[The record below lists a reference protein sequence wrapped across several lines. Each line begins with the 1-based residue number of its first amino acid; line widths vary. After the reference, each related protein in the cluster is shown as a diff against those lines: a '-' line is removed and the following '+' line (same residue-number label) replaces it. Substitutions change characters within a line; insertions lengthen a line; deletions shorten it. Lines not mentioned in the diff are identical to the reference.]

1 MFTHAARR
9 RRRWR
14 RRRRL
19 AVLAAA
25 AIAVTIAAQHA
36 RPHQPHGT
44 AASPARTA
52 APRAPRTGRVTFGLG
67 FRWLN
72 YHGIALPVSGTAGPH
87 DIHNGLSGGFTDT
100 PPGAVLA
107 AVNIAVRTS
116 AQWGPRI
123 YRPTI
128 NHHVVGRAAG
138 TMLAA
143 ANRGY
148 AALRAAGQVA
158 GPMAQGQPTGRAY
171 TVEAAYRLIRYTPGS
186 ATVAIVS
193 EGPASNGTTVLAA
206 TRIHVRWLRGDWRVV
221 APPNGTWA
229 SSATT
234 VASLSGYTSFP
245 SEG

>member
-1 MFTHAARR
+1 MLTHAAR

-36 RPHQPHGT
+36 TRPHQ
-44 AASPARTA
+44 AARTA
-52 APRAPRTGRVTFGLG
+52 ASRARAAAPSAPGTGRVTFGPG
-67 FRWLN
+67 FRWVD
-72 YHGIALPVSGTAGPH
+72 YHGIALPVSATAGPR
-87 DIHNGLSGGFTDT
+87 DIHNGLSGRFADT
-100 PPGAVLA
+100 PAGAVLA

-138 TMLAA
+138 TLLAA
-143 ANRGY
+143 DNSSY

-158 GPMAQGQPTGRAY
+158 PGQPAGRGYA
-171 TVEAAYRLIRYTPGS
+171 VEAAYRLIRYTPGS

-193 EGPASNGTTVLAA
+193 EGPASNGTTVLAV
-206 TRIHVRWLRGDWRVV
+206 TRIRLRWLRGDWRVV
-221 APPNGTWA
+221 APPRGTWS

-234 VASLSGYTSFP
+234 VASPSGYISFP